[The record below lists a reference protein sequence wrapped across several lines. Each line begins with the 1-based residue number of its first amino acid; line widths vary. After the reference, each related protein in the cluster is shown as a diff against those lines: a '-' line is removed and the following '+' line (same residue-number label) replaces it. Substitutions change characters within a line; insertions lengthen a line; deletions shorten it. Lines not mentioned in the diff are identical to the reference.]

1 MIAAVAGY
9 YSSEESLFFLPA
21 EIFLRKELVYWYTG
35 AEVIDP

>member
-1 MIAAVAGY
+1 MAERY
-9 YSSEESLFFLPA
+9 DSEAPLFSLPA